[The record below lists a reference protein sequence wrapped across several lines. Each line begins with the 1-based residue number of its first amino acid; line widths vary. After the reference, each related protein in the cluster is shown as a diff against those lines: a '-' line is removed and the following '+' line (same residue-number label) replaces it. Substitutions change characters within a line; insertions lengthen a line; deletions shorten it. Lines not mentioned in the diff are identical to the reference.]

1 MVAPET
7 IVMRE
12 LGRLMEGDVAPRK
25 PDVQRQVRRYLQ
37 RMDATLFRD
46 WRAGRPIQRKQNL
59 ALLPVVWRAYGLKI
73 DQRPPASPKLLVL
86 PTTPGHDGFTRA
98 TAEQALLAVAAS
110 PPRDEGQALG
120 VVLNAMHSTLFPIWT
135 YMSAQQMG
143 TPNVF
148 AVRDSL
154 VEKLLNT
161 DIDNVRP
168 EDVRL
173 PFPGV
178 YISMPFGE
186 KLVTLRNQQTGH
198 HEVSFIGVAEGTS
211 PEGTRALF
219 CTLWGEPKRDGTS
232 PSDDHIYSF
241 SFDLPDGSAE
251 KLKAV
256 IDKSDAEQR
265 KELRERK
272 IPILLER
279 DMAHV
284 YDESFDFFEAV
295 NLMRRLVVNFC
306 LYVSSPHPDI
316 EPSKSGQPQW
326 GQTVRGEGQAKR
338 TKVRVSRRRRAS
350 RKKKAPSTTYEVW
363 DVGRNV
369 EKLRRVSVATDILVR
384 GHFRRQAY
392 GEGRRLRR
400 VIWIEPHI
408 RLPSDD
414 GDVPGH
420 EYEVTSNA
428 GS

>member
-1 MVAPET
+1 
-7 IVMRE
+7 MRE

-25 PDVQRQVRRYLQ
+25 PEVQREVRRYLQ

-59 ALLPVVWRAYGLKI
+59 SFLPVVWRAYGLDI
-73 DQRPPASPKLLVL
+73 DQRPPSHPKALVL
-86 PTTPGHDGFTRA
+86 PTTRGHEGFVRA
-98 TAEQALLAVAAS
+98 TAEQALMAVSAQ
-110 PPRDEGQALG
+110 PPRTEGQALG
-120 VVLNAMHSTLFPIWT
+120 LVINAMHSTLFPIWT
-135 YMSAQQMG
+135 YMSAQQTG
-143 TPNVF
+143 NPNVF

-173 PFPGV
+173 PFAGI

-198 HEVSFIGVAEGTS
+198 HEVSFIGVAEGQS
-211 PEGTRALF
+211 EDGGRALF
-219 CTLWGEPKRDGTS
+219 CTLWGEPKPDGTS

-241 SFDLPDGSAE
+241 SFDLPDGSSE
-251 KLKAV
+251 TLKAV
-256 IDKSDAEQR
+256 IDKSDEEQR
-265 KELRERK
+265 EELRQRQV
-272 IPILLER
+272 PILIER

-316 EPSKSGQPQW
+316 EPIKSGQSQW
-326 GQTVRGEGQAKR
+326 GTTVRGEGRPKR
-338 TKVRVSRRRRAS
+338 TKVRVSRRRRSS
-350 RKKKAPSTTYEVW
+350 RKKKVASATYEVW
-363 DVGRNV
+363 EVGRNV

-392 GEGRRLRR
+392 GSGRKLRR

-408 RLPSDD
+408 RLPTDD
-414 GDVPGH
+414 GEVPGH

-428 GS
+428 SP